1 MGFKGFKVQ
10 GLGFKVQGSK
20 GSKGIVRRI
29 EPLEP
34 ISLVTLHFHYVPPP

>member
-1 MGFKGFKVQ
+1 MRIRIKDRLFF
-10 GLGFKVQGSK
+10 LLSNLK

-29 EPLEP
+29 ESLEP

>member
-1 MGFKGFKVQ
+1 MRIRIKDRLFF
-10 GLGFKVQGSK
+10 LLSNLK

-34 ISLVTLHFHYVPPP
+34 ISLVTLHFHYVPQP